1 MQRADNAADDFS
13 AVGKDDD
20 DSMNDASMQQ
30 RRRSSKGVSGAGVAA
45 DLPGGGNGEAGAG
58 TAGCGGGGGD
68 DGGGGV
74 VEVRGNS
81 SPEPVGAVGGQL
93 KTFVQHGGGAFHLEK
108 SPPTWGAFCLCC
120 LHPSESRS

>member
-13 AVGKDDD
+13 VVGKGDD
-20 DSMNDASMQQ
+20 DSMNDVSMQQ

-45 DLPGGGNGEAGAG
+45 DPPGGGSGEAGAG

-93 KTFVQHGGGAFHLEK
+93 IGNIQHAGGAVHLEK
-108 SPPTWGAFCLCC
+108 SRPTLRALLLCC
-120 LHPSESRS
+120 LHPSESGS